1 MKKKKITA
9 VLLPAALALVLAG
22 GIHVG
27 EALAYFTACTS
38 ASGRVQVGLNFTE
51 TETGDEVKDWTK
63 HISIENTGVSECFV
77 RVRVLAGEK
86 YQKYLNYTSGRE
98 GSWEL
103 REDGYWYYDRIL
115 ACGERTEEL
124 LAALDRALINQDT
137 ENGSQEE
144 FNVIVVQEYTP
155 VCYDEGGRRRQCG
168 RSRRGNCRRNQWRY
182 RKRRRRRHKGG
193 DRMKKKRNLKIP
205 ALLLGVSVLL
215 LLASTVGS
223 ARAAL
228 TYYSE
233 NYAMEVTVS
242 SIGVTLAENGKP
254 VSYRNYLKDDWSDSG
269 SGELLTD
276 LIPAGE
282 RLIPGKTY
290 PAGK

>member
-155 VCYDEGGRRRQCG
+155 VCYDEAGNPYADWTMKVEGADSAAVPGGE
-168 RSRRGNCRRNQWRY
+168 
-182 RKRRRRRHKGG
+182 
-193 DRMKKKRNLKIP
+193 
-205 ALLLGVSVLL
+205 
-215 LLASTVGS
+215 TVEG
-223 ARAAL
+223 
-228 TYYSE
+228 TSE
-233 NYAMEVTVS
+233 DT
-242 SIGVTLAENGKP
+242 
-254 VSYRNYLKDDWSDSG
+254 G
-269 SGELLTD
+269 SG
-276 LIPAGE
+276 AGDGTKE
-282 RLIPGKTY
+282 GTE
-290 PAGK
+290 